1 MVRGFLALLIGAL
14 LATGCADG
22 TSDPQPPAGPA
33 REAAVLTAVITSV
46 AELPTEP
53 GVLPGVLPV
62 VYAVGVQGTIDIGV
76 QASVAASLMEV
87 CDLRFADDPAEA
99 FEEIDGVVQVR
110 EGAVLLVIGTVPLEG
125 DELGVAVLRQ
135 SSDQDKEELTV
146 TVVLRDL
153 EWLVTKVTTT
163 ERVA

>member
-1 MVRGFLALLIGAL
+1 MVRGFVALLIGAL
-14 LATGCADG
+14 MATGCADG
-22 TSDPQPPAGPA
+22 ALDPQPPAGPA
-33 REAAVLTAVITSV
+33 RDAAVLTAVITSV

-53 GVLPGVLPV
+53 EVLPV
-62 VYAVGVQGTIDIGV
+62 VYAVGVHGTIDIGV
-76 QASVAASLMEV
+76 QAAVAASLVEV

-125 DELGVAVLRQ
+125 DELEVAVSRQ
-135 SSDQDKEELTV
+135 TLDQDKEELLV

-153 EWLVTKVTTT
+153 EWLVTKVTTA